1 MTHME
6 VFGNSLSLS
15 SGNDVNRRDWR
26 MSKNLILFCCLPTFA
41 MLMTMTDLM
50 TRQTGHLMFQTQ
62 ILCKGSCQFYN
73 LLQNDIGNEEM
84 WVDLMELERFKR
96 RQQLGVKS

>member
-6 VFGNSLSLS
+6 VFGNSFSLS

-50 TRQTGHLMFQTQ
+50 TRQTGHLMFEAK
-62 ILCKGSCQFYN
+62 ILWKGSCKLYE
-73 LLQNDIGNEEM
+73 LLQNGIGNEE
-84 WVDLMELERFKR
+84 
-96 RQQLGVKS
+96 G